1 MKKVQTILATIFWV
15 LLLASVLVVVVFET
29 SLMES
34 GILAGRD
41 NNVEFLVTM
50 TFELLTLASVPV
62 ALKLFKFKRI
72 HGELVTQ
79 KAPAMLR
86 WGSVR
91 LLLLLALMLCNTLL
105 YYIYMN
111 TAFGNMAL
119 ILLLCLP
126 FVYPS
131 MSRCV
136 DETEEDVVV
145 EEKSREDV
153 AS

>member
-15 LLLASVLVVVVFET
+15 LLLTAALTVVVFET
-29 SLMES
+29 SLMET

-72 HGELVTQ
+72 HGELVTE

-86 WGSVR
+86 WGTVR
-91 LLLLLALMLCNTLL
+91 LLLLLALLQCNTLL

-111 TAFGNMAL
+111 TAFGYMAL
-119 ILLLCLP
+119 IIVLCLP

-131 MSRCV
+131 MGRCLA
-136 DETEEDVVV
+136 ETEDEVA
-145 EEKSREDV
+145 EEKTPEE

>member
-15 LLLASVLVVVVFET
+15 LLLASLLVVVVFET

-86 WGSVR
+86 WCTVR
-91 LLLLLALMLCNTLL
+91 LLLLEALLLCNTLL

-111 TAFGNMAL
+111 TAFGYMAL
-119 ILLLCLP
+119 ILVLCLP

-136 DETEEDVVV
+136 GETEEDVVV
-145 EEKSREDV
+145 EEKSGEDV